1 MYLQSSEG
9 IRMTVKVIH
18 GLGKVFALF
27 LGVLLFLSSCGTGIP
42 IKIPKFPQG
51 NEGTRLKAALDGK
64 KRVAVVAKE
73 LSPYI
78 TRSLNAS
85 LATEWSDTIRA
96 KMKSALEEYGY
107 YTMVD
112 VDSRNARYNELAQSQ
127 TGLSTTQLA
136 IGQELQSD
144 HLFFVNMTAI
154 PRTECKIEMVTDALA
169 VGKMALQLAL
179 ANNKNSKST
188 NVDTPSQP
196 TGVLYLTV
204 FVEGKLVNIETG
216 RSVSYMNTEP
226 FRLENSAGNQQCP
239 SELMAFDQA
248 LKQSTEA
255 IAKKLSPKVNTVR
268 IPLED
273 SVANLK
279 GGDKNLVTEY
289 LKDGIN
295 WVEAGDLEE
304 AGKSWEMANE
314 ESGGTSSSALWNL
327 AVLKFATGDMNEADQ
342 LFQRALTAGG
352 PSFLSTS
359 KRGIYA
365 LFKVEKKRIE
375 EEGN

>member
-1 MYLQSSEG
+1 MKRTTSYRFFKSIL
-9 IRMTVKVIH
+9 I
-18 GLGKVFALF
+18 LWF
-27 LGVLLFLSSCGTGIP
+27 LIFLSSCGAGIP
-42 IKIPKFPQG
+42 VKIPKFPQG

-78 TRSLNAS
+78 ARSMDAS
-85 LATEWSDTIRA
+85 LAAEWSDTIQA

-112 VDSRNARYNELAQSQ
+112 VDSRNSRYNELARSQ
-127 TGLSTTQLA
+127 TGFSTNQLA
-136 IGQELQSD
+136 IGQELQAD

-154 PRTECKIEMVTDALA
+154 PRVECKTEMVTDAMA

-179 ANNKNSKST
+179 ATNKNNRGNS
-188 NVDTPSQP
+188 NVDTPAQP

-204 FVEGKLVNIETG
+204 FVEGKLVNIETS

-239 SELMAFDQA
+239 SELVAFDQA
-248 LKQSTEA
+248 MKQATEA
-255 IAKKLSPKVNTVR
+255 IAKKLSPKVNVVK

-273 SVANLK
+273 SVDNLK
-279 GGDKNLVTEY
+279 GGDKNLVSAY

-295 WVEAGDLEE
+295 WIEAGDLEE
-304 AGKSWEMANE
+304 AGKSWELANE
-314 ESGGTSSSALWNL
+314 ESGGSSSAALWNL
-327 AVLKFATGDMNEADQ
+327 AVLKFATGEMGDADQ
-342 LFQRALTAGG
+342 LFQRALQAGG
-352 PSFLSTS
+352 PSFLSAS